1 MAIST
6 EDQTKLLKI
15 VTGLFNAAPGTVF
28 LPDLESFIENGG
40 TQQAL
45 ARELAVTTI
54 FTDTLS
60 GATTSAEQAAILAGN
75 FGLTADDVA
84 GSAATQAI
92 DFFTAGID
100 AGTNIGDLVYEAVMF
115 LSDSPPAEFAEI
127 AQLLDNKAAVSAE
140 YSATVGSS
148 DLSILQAAL
157 STVTGTAPL
166 TPEEITEIVDNAEGE
181 RDTNFTL
188 TATADSVNEG
198 GALVYTVTASEAVTA
213 DTDVVFS
220 VVAGDNAA
228 ADQGTDT
235 TNLNDFVT
243 GTFNPVT
250 VTIPAGGTTA
260 TFSVTG
266 SDDGVTE
273 LAETYSVEAVVGGS
287 TLTKTTTL
295 LDSEDVPATVLTT
308 GADNLP
314 GSSGVDVFNGFVGN
328 PATTS
333 TMTGADT
340 IGGAGGIDTFN
351 ITNASGAGLVNTNGA
366 LVSGIEIFNLRG
378 SAAADTFAFDASGVA
393 GATEINAFQSLGALT
408 ATNVPSGASI
418 GVVGNG
424 SITNAATTATY
435 VAGATAPVLNI
446 SGGTLGAGAI
456 GLTAAGA
463 TSLTINGTGAANTV
477 GAISTASTGILATT
491 INAATSLST
500 GGLAIGT
507 NAAAQSLTIS
517 GAATTVAATATSAY
531 TPAVVLGALD
541 TDFASIDASGLTA
554 GGVGATLSATVAAT
568 FTGGAGD
575 DMVTTSTSGQTGAVN
590 AGDGNDTLILAAAGH
605 IDTTAEG
612 ALYAGF
618 EVLSS
623 AAAAIDMDL
632 ITGST
637 ITAIKVG
644 AAGSNVTDMNA
655 TQAGAVTIQGALGAT
670 TLGIKDA
677 TMVGTADT
685 LALTISDGDT
695 TADEAIVVAGDL
707 TLAGIETVTINAV
720 DGGAFTDMS
729 NITGMTS
736 LTVTGSAPVQ
746 FTTLAHVLESNVSI
760 DFSGLTGA
768 STFNAAGATT
778 NAFAFTGGTAVDTVT
793 DNVIGG
799 NVIST
804 GDGNDVITLTAK
816 TGGTATTTIT
826 GGAGA
831 DATTTS
837 IIGNGAND
845 LMKFNYAAGDS
856 VSDSSATGI
865 SATLTDTIA
874 GLDGATLAAAA
885 GASVEFDT
893 EVAGTAVTVGASLVA
908 QNVALG
914 TTTVTNAGDFYVD
927 ITSATTANI
936 YQDTDGDGII
946 EAGEFAVGLTGVAT
960 DTLLAADFTVVGGDL
975 ILITT

>member
-15 VTGLFNAAPGTVF
+15 VTGLFNGAPGTVF
-28 LPDLESFIENGG
+28 VPDLVSFIENGG

-148 DLSILQAAL
+148 DLSVLQTALTGITGAA
-157 STVTGTAPL
+157 AL
-166 TPEEITEIVDNAEGE
+166 TPEEITALVDAAPGN

-213 DTDVVFS
+213 DTDVVFT
-220 VVAGDNAA
+220 VEPGDSAA
-228 ADQGTDT
+228 ADQGTGT

-250 VTIPAGGTTA
+250 VTILAGQTTA

-266 SDDGVTE
+266 AVDGITE
-273 LAETYSVEAVVGGS
+273 LAETYSVKAVVDGAE
-287 TLTKTTTL
+287 LTETTTL
-295 LDSEDVPATVLTT
+295 LDTEDVPATALTT
-308 GADNLP
+308 GADNFP
-314 GSSGVDVFNGFVGN
+314 GTSGVDVFNGFVGTG
-328 PATTS
+328 TTS

-351 ITNASGAGLVNTNGA
+351 ITNASGGNLVNTNGA

-378 SAAADTFAFDASGVA
+378 SAVGDTFAFDASGVA
-393 GATEINAFQSLGALT
+393 GATDINGFQSLGALT
-408 ATNVPSGASI
+408 VTNVPEGASI

-424 SITNAATTATY
+424 SIVNAATTATY
-435 VAGATAPVLNI
+435 VANVADQMLKI
-446 SGGTLGAGAI
+446 SGGTTGTGAI
-456 GLTAAGA
+456 AINAAA
-463 TSLTINGTGAANTV
+463 AADPTSLTIYSTGGTNTV
-477 GAISTASTGILATT
+477 GTIAANGQVTTTT
-491 INAATSLST
+491 INAATSLNATS
-500 GGLAIGT
+500 LAIGT
-507 NAAAQSLTIS
+507 NAAAQALVVS
-517 GAATTVAATATSAY
+517 GAATNAAATTTAAETSAV
-531 TPAVVLGALD
+531 TLGALD
-541 TDFASIDASGLTA
+541 ADFASIDASGLTA
-554 GGVGATLSATVAAT
+554 GGVSGTLSATVAAT

-575 DMVTTSTSGQTGAVN
+575 DMITTSTSGQTGAVN

-612 ALYAGF
+612 AIYSGF

-637 ITAIKVG
+637 ITGIIVG
-644 AAGSNVTDMNA
+644 AAGSNVTDMTA
-655 TQAGAVTIQGALGAT
+655 AQAANVTVQGALGAT

-707 TLAGIETVTINAV
+707 TLAGIETITINAI

-746 FTTLAHVLESNVSI
+746 FTTLAHALESNVSI

-804 GDGNDVITLTAK
+804 GDGNDAITLTAK
-816 TGGTATTTIT
+816 TGGTATTTVT

-831 DATTTS
+831 DTVTNAV
-837 IIGNGAND
+837 IGNGAND
-845 LMKFNYAAGDS
+845 ALKFVFAAGDS
-856 VSDSSATGI
+856 VGDSSASGI
-865 SATLTDTIA
+865 SATLTDTIT
-874 GLDGATLAAAA
+874 GLDGATLGAAA
-885 GASVEFDT
+885 GISAEFDT
-893 EVAGTAVTVGASLVA
+893 EVAATAITFAA
-908 QNVALG
+908 NVAPTFG
-914 TTTVTNAGDFYVD
+914 TTTVTNAGDFYVN
-927 ITSATTANI
+927 IVSATVTNI
-936 YQDTDGDGII
+936 FQDTNGNSII
-946 EAGEFAVGLTGVAT
+946 DAGEFALTLTGIGT
-960 DTLLAADFTVVGGDL
+960 DTLQNADFTIVSGDL
-975 ILITT
+975 MLITT